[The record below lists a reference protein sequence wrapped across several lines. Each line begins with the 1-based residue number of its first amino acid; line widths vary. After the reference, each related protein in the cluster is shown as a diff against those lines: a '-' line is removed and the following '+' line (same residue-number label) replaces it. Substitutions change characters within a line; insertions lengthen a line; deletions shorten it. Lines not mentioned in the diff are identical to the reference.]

1 MGAKAS
7 GGGEGKGV
15 RFHSHGDCDAG
26 AWVQQGW
33 KSQWRPYHKEQWGPG
48 WRVWAYWYWEASEHS
63 HGVRWGFALVA
74 CVSNSLRCSA
84 VQWARS
90 GENLDVTDQLFEGKV
105 IRVSIREGYLKRGEH
120 EGKPWKVSA
129 VQPEYIERLRKEGE
143 GKDDWILKCG
153 ETSRER
159 WE

>member
-1 MGAKAS
+1 M
-7 GGGEGKGV
+7 
-15 RFHSHGDCDAG
+15 
-26 AWVQQGW
+26 
-33 KSQWRPYHKEQWGPG
+33 
-48 WRVWAYWYWEASEHS
+48 
-63 HGVRWGFALVA
+63 VA

-143 GKDDWILKCG
+143 GKDD
-153 ETSRER
+153 
-159 WE
+159 